1 MSWYSIAMYE
11 FTVVRTF
18 LFCPDDSFYKE
29 QEKSVIAEA
38 LKELQNEQ
46 EEPHTQAFNS
56 MEYDS
61 DYKKVMVIDVMAF
74 VNKVDIKASQVHTCL
89 DFTECFIIIINNGT
103 KEYDEARIIL
113 VDKTLNC
120 WSQIQ
125 ELVAP

>member
-1 MSWYSIAMYE
+1 MYE

-103 KEYDEARIIL
+103 KEYDEAQIIF

-120 WSQIQ
+120 
-125 ELVAP
+125 